1 MYFVAGFAVFN
12 LRGLVGY
19 TDKDF
24 VKFAAQSLADQIEV
38 FQVNSFTQF
47 MVHFV
52 DGRGADAG
60 LPGKIGLRP
69 SELAKLSGQ

>member
-1 MYFVAGFAVFN
+1 MPFSPYWEELDN
-12 LRGLVGY
+12 P
-19 TDKDF
+19 
-24 VKFAAQSLADQIEV
+24 
-38 FQVNSFTQF
+38 FTQF
-47 MVHFV
+47 MVHYV